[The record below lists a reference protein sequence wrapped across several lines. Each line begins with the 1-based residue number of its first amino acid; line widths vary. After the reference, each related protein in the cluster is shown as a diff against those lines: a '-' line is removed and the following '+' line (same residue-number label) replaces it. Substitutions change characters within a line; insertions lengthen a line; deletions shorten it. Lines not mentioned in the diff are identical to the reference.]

1 VLALEFPSAV
11 AKAEGAVAAATRRL
25 ILGGDAQTVA
35 WASVVGDFPELVA
48 NPSPVYAAL
57 RIARG
62 GDMLAAD
69 VLKVSHHGAKHGI
82 ERAAEEGLRP
92 RHPLHERGRRGGA
105 GLGTIAVVVPPT
117 GRPQVWRFGD
127 VPSEAVDLT
136 TARRFA

>member
-25 ILGGDAQTVA
+25 ILAGDAQTVA

-57 RIARG
+57 RIAQG

-69 VLKVSHHGAKHGI
+69 VLKVSHHGSKHGI
-82 ERAAEEGLRP
+82 NLELIERI
-92 RHPLHERGRRGGA
+92 HPGSA
-105 GLGTIAVVVPPT
+105 
-117 GRPQVWRFGD
+117 
-127 VPSEAVDLT
+127 
-136 TARRFA
+136 